1 MASEAPKS
9 RRRPPAKTPEAREQ
23 QLVGMAFDYAE
34 EQFRNGT
41 ASSQVTVHFLKLGS
55 ERERMERIKLD
66 RENILLEARTRQI
79 EAQDSMREVVDEA
92 LKVMRQY
99 TGVSS
104 GDEDDE

>member
-1 MASEAPKS
+1 MASEGSKS
-9 RRRPPAKTPEAREQ
+9 RRRPPAKTPEEREQ

-34 EQFRNGT
+34 KQFHAGT

-79 EAQDSMREVVDEA
+79 ESQAHTQELIEDA

-99 TGVSS
+99 SGLDH
-104 GDEDDE
+104 GDEDE